1 MNDDIETVDE
11 TINRLQAEVE
21 RLRTIINS
29 HDGPGYDYELQ
40 KLEMERDAAVRTLDR
55 AGKREANLL
64 DEVERL
70 GEKAD
75 FWYRR
80 EVERLR
86 AENIEIVPIKTAPV
100 MARENEKLRAALV
113 LIGRTLRGEGL
124 WE

>member
-1 MNDDIETVDE
+1 MRFALDVQD
-11 TINRLQAEVE
+11 AEVE